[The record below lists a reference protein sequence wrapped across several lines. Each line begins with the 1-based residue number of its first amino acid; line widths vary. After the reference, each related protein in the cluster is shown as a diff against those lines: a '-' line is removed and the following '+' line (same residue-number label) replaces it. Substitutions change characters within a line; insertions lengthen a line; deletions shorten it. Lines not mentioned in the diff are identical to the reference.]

1 MKSYLTVPKS
11 FYVTEPSRDASA
23 ALCLMLGTQSF
34 QDNIDENSLQGILIQ
49 TAARDP
55 RFMLNVQPNIT
66 SIRDFPSLQHLMSM
80 LIEESTR
87 IHSIMNTC
95 GDQNQE
101 RLLTKR
107 VLQRDLEAL
116 KHEINDTLR
125 FNGRGVA

>member
-1 MKSYLTVPKS
+1 M
-11 FYVTEPSRDASA
+11 TEPSRDASA

-49 TAARDP
+49 MAARDP

-87 IHSIMNTC
+87 FHSIMNTC

>member
-49 TAARDP
+49 TAARDH

>member
-1 MKSYLTVPKS
+1 MPKS

-87 IHSIMNTC
+87 IHSIMNTRENR
-95 GDQNQE
+95 NQK
-101 RLLTKR
+101 RLLKKR
-107 VLQRDLEAL
+107 ALHRDVEAV
-116 KHEINDTLR
+116 KHEINDTPG
-125 FNGRGVA
+125 FNCRGVA